1 MIQGVG
7 HVGIAVKNIEES
19 LEAVSRAL
27 DLPIPQVRD
36 FPEKKMKCAVVGV
49 GGIGLEFIEDYS
61 EEGAFATF
69 VKERGNAIHHV
80 CLLTDDIEADIKVL
94 EKRGVEMADQE
105 PRIGLRGK
113 KIAFTRPSALKG
125 IPMEL
130 SEP

>member
-7 HVGIAVKNIEES
+7 HVGIAIKNIEES
-19 LEAVSRAL
+19 LEAVSKAL

-36 FPEKKMKCAVVGV
+36 FPDKKMKCAVVDV
-49 GGIGLEFIEDYS
+49 SGIGLEFIEDYS

>member
-1 MIQGVG
+1 MIRGVG

>member
-19 LEAVSRAL
+19 VE
-27 DLPIPQVRD
+27 
-36 FPEKKMKCAVVGV
+36 FPEKKMKCAVVDV
-49 GGIGLEFIEDYS
+49 RGIGLEFIEDYS

>member
-36 FPEKKMKCAVVGV
+36 FPEKKMKCAVVDV
-49 GGIGLEFIEDYS
+49 SGIGLEFIEDYS